1 MGFLFFHH
9 DSYIHLLYIQQ
20 EAAPKETVACTTF
33 SSPAYLKNFNDL
45 SVFPSRVIFQ
55 RKSVA
60 KVSTFF
66 HSTKTFF
73 KFFSERF
80 FGAVGPRHERYHPK
94 RGKDASLSSFRGF
107 RSRKRVQKYALYP
120 IPQHT
125 PHTTLFFIFF

>member
-1 MGFLFFHH
+1 MGFPFFHH
-9 DSYIHLLYIQQ
+9 GSYIHLLYIQQ

-45 SVFPSRVIFQ
+45 SVFSFPRCFQ

-73 KFFSERF
+73 KFFSGRF
-80 FGAVGPRHERYHPK
+80 SGAVGPRHEGYHPK
-94 RGKDASLSSFRGF
+94 WGKMPAFHRLEAFAPESGCKSTHFIQFHNTL
-107 RSRKRVQKYALYP
+107 
-120 IPQHT
+120 H
-125 PHTTLFFIFF
+125 TLFFIFF